1 MKKHTLF
8 EALSDPTRREILRS
22 LRAGSKTAGA
32 IADAFHLS
40 KPTISH
46 HLQALRLAGLVRSER
61 EGTSVHY
68 TLQSNVLEDAALE
81 LLELA
86 GAATVNINRNRRK
99 TSS

>member
-46 HLQALRLAGLVRSER
+46 HLQSLRLAGLVRSER

-86 GAATVNINRNRRK
+86 GAATGNVGRSRK
-99 TSS
+99 RTSS